1 MFIKV
6 AKWGLLAP
14 SDIPKSYQIAGLMS
28 LNLMSSYV
36 GHDSLKKKILPNNLI
51 LIRTWKMYNRHM
63 RSQIEAICS

>member
-36 GHDSLKKKILPNNLI
+36 GHDSLKKNFFAKQFDTYKNLENVQQTHEKPN
-51 LIRTWKMYNRHM
+51 
-63 RSQIEAICS
+63 

>member
-51 LIRTWKMYNRHM
+51 PIRT
-63 RSQIEAICS
+63 